1 MSQFVG
7 FVCHCCC
14 VVTTVVLS
22 PYHLSSPLSYFLPL
36 LLFFPLLLFSFIS
49 SLLPFFSPPS
59 LSSLSLLPLSPP
71 SPPILSL
78 LSSIPLFSLPFPPHL
93 LPPLLTLSFLSSPSS
108 PSSPQFS
115 SLFLPPLLTLSSLL
129 PILSLSPLPK
139 DQAAKE
145 KAIAG
150 LSSMSSAQIVSAS
163 ILQNTASARMLGT
176 PGITGNAV
184 PMHTMLNSPGIEPGT
199 SPLPA
204 TN

>member
-1 MSQFVG
+1 MG
-7 FVCHCCC
+7 LVCHSCCCC
-14 VVTTVVLS
+14 VATTVVLL
-22 PYHLSSPLSYFLPL
+22 PYHHSSPFSHFPSLSPPSLCFSFSLSFC
-36 LLFFPLLLFSFIS
+36 FFFIS
-49 SLLPFFSPPS
+49 SLLLFLSPPS
-59 LSSLSLLPLSPP
+59 LSLLSLLPL
-71 SPPILSL
+71 
-78 LSSIPLFSLPFPPHL
+78 LP
-93 LPPLLTLSFLSSPSS
+93 
-108 PSSPQFS
+108 
-115 SLFLPPLLTLSSLL
+115 LL
-129 PILSLSPLPK
+129 PILSLPPLLK